1 MVTKTATG
9 QQLQEI
15 NRPAAWWR
23 APFDVLAT
31 LGTHRFLISSF
42 VMRDLRVR
50 YRNSVLG
57 YFWSLLEPLLLTLVY
72 WVLFTVVAQRPENRY
87 FLWVV
92 VGALSYGYFTKCLTA
107 SVTSLTGNASMIKQI
122 YFPREIFAL
131 ATAAS
136 QLVIVML
143 SLLVTVP
150 MMIYFDVRPSVHL
163 LYLPAGLLL
172 TAVFAVG
179 VGLGCAALN
188 AVHRDVEHFFK
199 FVTKAGFYLSP
210 VMWTLDLIPPSKS
223 KYVDYLIYNPLT
235 TIITMVRSGIE
246 CKPLDSRIG
255 TEDILYT
262 VGMCVGCFVV
272 GTMFFKR
279 FEPEVV
285 KHI

>member
-1 MVTKTATG
+1 MVTNAPAQ

-15 NRPAAWWR
+15 NSPAAWWR
-23 APFDVLAT
+23 APFDVVAT
-31 LGTHRFLISSF
+31 LGKYRFLISSF

-50 YRNSVLG
+50 YRDSILG

-72 WVLFTVVAQRPENRY
+72 YVLFTVVAHRPEQRY

-92 VGALSYGYFTKCLTA
+92 VGALSYGYFTKCLTS

-122 YFPREIFAL
+122 YFPREVFAL

-136 QLVIVML
+136 QMVIVFL
-143 SLLVTVP
+143 SLLVTIP
-150 MMIYFDVRPSVHL
+150 MMVYFDVRPSLHL

-172 TAVFAVG
+172 TAVFALG
-179 VGLGCAALN
+179 IGLGCATLN
-188 AVHRDVEHFFK
+188 AVHRDVEHFFR

-210 VMWTLDLIPPSKS
+210 VMWSLDLVPASKS
-223 KYVDYLIYNPLT
+223 HYVGYLLYNPLT
-235 TIITMVRSGIE
+235 TIITMIRSGIE
-246 CKPLDSRIG
+246 CKPLDHRITNG
-255 TEDILYT
+255 DILYT
-262 VGMCVGCFVV
+262 VGVCVGCFIV

-285 KHI
+285 KNI